1 MDLLAQH
8 GLTHEARQAE
18 TARLLTEAASWGDGP
33 RRDRCLD
40 EVVLLNTGVAC
51 AVAHRYGGRGVAEE
65 DLRQV
70 ACLALVR
77 AARRFDPARE
87 RDFLAYAVPTMSGE
101 VKRYFRDNG
110 WMVRPPRRVQELRA
124 RAVALRSSAR
134 ADGLPLDDQALA
146 DLLDVGVA
154 DLREAL
160 GASGCFSP
168 DSLDRTTGDDLPVEI
183 ADPGAAGAMASLE
196 ARVVLGPLLRVLGER
211 ERLIVQLVFVEG
223 WLQREVADHLG
234 ITQAQVSRL
243 LSRTMEKMRERA
255 AWAGAPRAA

>member
-18 TARLLTEAASWGDGP
+18 TARLLTEAASWGEGP
-33 RRDRCLD
+33 RRDRCLE

-51 AVAHRYGGRGVAEE
+51 AVAHRYCGRGVAEE

-77 AARRFDPARE
+77 AAQRFDLAHE

-101 VKRYFRDNG
+101 IKRYFRDNG
-110 WMVRPPRRVQELRA
+110 WMVRPPRRIQELRA
-124 RAVALRSSAR
+124 RAVALRVSTR
-134 ADGLPLDDQALA
+134 DDGLPLDEHALA
-146 DLLDVGVA
+146 GRLEVEVE

-160 GASGCFSP
+160 GASGCFAP
-168 DSLDRTTGDDLPVEI
+168 DSLDRTTGDDLPVEM
-183 ADPGAAGAMASLE
+183 ADPRSDGAMDSLE
-196 ARVVLGPLLRVLGER
+196 ARVTLTPLLRALTER
-211 ERLIVQLVFVEG
+211 ELLILQLVFVEG

-243 LSRTMEKMRERA
+243 LRRMMEKMREEAGLDRA
-255 AWAGAPRAA
+255 AFAA